1 MQNIFIATLAIHNSS
16 ISYPMDLITSLSA
29 TSPSTIILTLVV
41 ASLVIFYV
49 LFRPSPVGNTSL
61 NPPPQADGAWPIIGH
76 LHLLGGPRPP
86 HIVLGQMADKF
97 GPIFTIRMGVHP
109 AVVVSNWEMAKE
121 CLTTH
126 DRVFADRPATI
137 AMDLLGYQRSMVG
150 FSPYGPYWRKIRKI
164 ATLEL
169 LSSHRLQLLR
179 HVREAEVNVAIKELY
194 GYWCSNERN
203 GVVTVEMDSWFGDIA
218 LNVILK
224 MIVGKSIGYLTA
236 GEDGVRLKKLL
247 KSFFE
252 LSGRFVVADGVPY
265 LRWMDVGGFEKE
277 MRKTAEEMD
286 VVIVGWLKE
295 HKDKRDSGGGVKAA
309 EDDFMDVI
317 LNLLGDEAFGLI
329 IILQSLILAGADTT
343 TVTMTWLLSLL
354 VNHPDVLSKAQIE
367 LVNIVGYERQV
378 QESDLHNLV
387 YLNAIVKE
395 TLRLYPPG
403 PLAVPHQAM
412 EDCTVAGHMIKE
424 GTRLIVNISKIQRD
438 PKIWPNPDEF
448 QPDRFLTTHKDIDVK
463 GQNFELIPFGSGRR
477 MCPGLNF
484 ALQVMY
490 LTMATLL
497 HGFDFSRATSEPV
510 DMRESIGLTNP
521 RASPLEV
528 VLNPRLPPHL
538 YG

>member
-1 MQNIFIATLAIHNSS
+1 
-16 ISYPMDLITSLSA
+16 
-29 TSPSTIILTLVV
+29 
-41 ASLVIFYV
+41 
-49 LFRPSPVGNTSL
+49 
-61 NPPPQADGAWPIIGH
+61 
-76 LHLLGGPRPP
+76 
-86 HIVLGQMADKF
+86 MADKF

-295 HKDKRDSGGGVKAA
+295 HKDKRKEHKNKRDSAGGVKS
-309 EDDFMDVI
+309 EEEDFMDVI
-317 LNLLGDEAFGLI
+317 LKVLDEEGSIEGRDTDTINKATC
-329 IILQSLILAGADTT
+329 LALTLAASDTT
-343 TVTMTWLLSLL
+343 TVTMTWLLALL
-354 VNHPDVLSKAQIE
+354 INHPDVLRKAQLEID
-367 LVNIVGYERQV
+367 NNVGKQRQV
-378 QESDLHNLV
+378 QESDLHNLI
-387 YLNAIVKE
+387 YLKAIVNE
-395 TLRLYPPG
+395 TLRLYPAG
-403 PLAVPHQAM
+403 PLSIPHQSM
-412 EDCTVAGHMIKE
+412 EDCSVAGHMIKE

>member
-1 MQNIFIATLAIHNSS
+1 
-16 ISYPMDLITSLSA
+16 MDLITSLSA

-317 LNLLGDEAFGLI
+317 LNLLGDEGAIMDRDSDTVNKATSL
-329 IILQSLILAGADTT
+329 SLILAGADTT

-412 EDCTVAGHMIKE
+412 EDCTVAGHLVRK
-424 GTRLIVNISKIQRD
+424 GTRLITNISKIQRD
-438 PKIWPNPDEF
+438 PRVWSEADKF
-448 QPDRFLTTHKDIDVK
+448 QPDRFLSTHKDMDLK
-463 GQNFELIPFGSGRR
+463 GKNFELMPFGSGRR
-477 MCPGLNF
+477 MCPAANF
-484 ALQVMY
+484 ALQVMH
-490 LTMATLL
+490 LTVARLL
-497 HGFDFSRATSEPV
+497 HGFEFRRASTDLV
-510 DMRESIGLTNP
+510 DMTETIGLTNP
-521 RASPLEV
+521 RAYPLQV
-528 VLNPRLPPHL
+528 ILSPRLSTHL
-538 YG
+538 YQ

>member
-1 MQNIFIATLAIHNSS
+1 
-16 ISYPMDLITSLSA
+16 
-29 TSPSTIILTLVV
+29 
-41 ASLVIFYV
+41 
-49 LFRPSPVGNTSL
+49 
-61 NPPPQADGAWPIIGH
+61 
-76 LHLLGGPRPP
+76 
-86 HIVLGQMADKF
+86 MADKF

-224 MIVGKSIGYLTA
+224 MIVGKSIGG
-236 GEDGVRLKKLL
+236 GEDGVRLMGLFKD
-247 KSFFE
+247 FFE
-252 LSGRFVVADGVPY
+252 LSGRFVVADGLPY
-265 LRWMDVGGFEKE
+265 LRWLDVGGFEKA
-277 MRKTAEEMD
+277 MKKTAEEMD
-286 VVIVGWLKE
+286 DVVGVWLKE
-295 HKDKRDSGGGVKAA
+295 HKNKRDSAGGVKS
-309 EDDFMDVI
+309 EEEDFMDVI
-317 LNLLGDEAFGLI
+317 LKVLDEEGSIEGRDTDTINKATC
-329 IILQSLILAGADTT
+329 LALTLAASDTT
-343 TVTMTWLLSLL
+343 TVTMTWLLALL
-354 VNHPDVLSKAQIE
+354 INHPDVLRKAQLEID
-367 LVNIVGYERQV
+367 NNVGKQRQV
-378 QESDLHNLV
+378 QESDLHNLI
-387 YLNAIVKE
+387 YLKAIVNE
-395 TLRLYPPG
+395 TLRLYPAG
-403 PLAVPHQAM
+403 PLSIPHQSM
-412 EDCTVAGHMIKE
+412 EDCSVAGHMIKE

>member
-1 MQNIFIATLAIHNSS
+1 
-16 ISYPMDLITSLSA
+16 
-29 TSPSTIILTLVV
+29 
-41 ASLVIFYV
+41 
-49 LFRPSPVGNTSL
+49 
-61 NPPPQADGAWPIIGH
+61 
-76 LHLLGGPRPP
+76 
-86 HIVLGQMADKF
+86 MADKF

-179 HVREAEVNVAIKELY
+179 HV
-194 GYWCSNERN
+194 SERN

-252 LSGRFVVADGVPY
+252 LSDFFELSGRFVVADGLPY
-265 LRWMDVGGFEKE
+265 LRWLDVGGFEKA
-277 MRKTAEEMD
+277 MKKTAEEMD
-286 VVIVGWLKE
+286 DVVGVWLKE
-295 HKDKRDSGGGVKAA
+295 HKNKRDSAGGVKS
-309 EDDFMDVI
+309 EEEDFMDVI
-317 LNLLGDEAFGLI
+317 LKVLDEEGSIEGRDTDTINKATC
-329 IILQSLILAGADTT
+329 LALTLAASDTT
-343 TVTMTWLLSLL
+343 TVTMTWLLALL
-354 VNHPDVLSKAQIE
+354 INHPDVLRKAQLEID
-367 LVNIVGYERQV
+367 NNVGKQRQV
-378 QESDLHNLV
+378 QESDLHNLI
-387 YLNAIVKE
+387 YLKAIVNE
-395 TLRLYPPG
+395 TLRLYPAG
-403 PLAVPHQAM
+403 PLSIPHQSM
-412 EDCTVAGHMIKE
+412 EDCSVAGHMIKE

>member
-1 MQNIFIATLAIHNSS
+1 
-16 ISYPMDLITSLSA
+16 
-29 TSPSTIILTLVV
+29 
-41 ASLVIFYV
+41 
-49 LFRPSPVGNTSL
+49 
-61 NPPPQADGAWPIIGH
+61 
-76 LHLLGGPRPP
+76 
-86 HIVLGQMADKF
+86 MADKF

-317 LNLLGDEAFGLI
+317 LNLLGDEGAIMDRDSDTVNKATSLVLFYYSNTHI
-329 IILQSLILAGADTT
+329 NYHKSYMIYPSYILQSLILAGADTT

-412 EDCTVAGHMIKE
+412 EDCTVAGHLVRK
-424 GTRLIVNISKIQRD
+424 GTRLITNISKIQRD
-438 PKIWPNPDEF
+438 PRVWSEADKF
-448 QPDRFLTTHKDIDVK
+448 QPDRFLSTHKDMDLK
-463 GQNFELIPFGSGRR
+463 GKNFELMPFGSGRR
-477 MCPGLNF
+477 MCPAANF
-484 ALQVMY
+484 ALQVMH
-490 LTMATLL
+490 LTVARLL
-497 HGFDFSRATSEPV
+497 HGFEFRATSEPV

>member
-1 MQNIFIATLAIHNSS
+1 
-16 ISYPMDLITSLSA
+16 MDLITSLSA

-286 VVIVGWLKE
+286 
-295 HKDKRDSGGGVKAA
+295 KRDSGGGVKAA

-317 LNLLGDEAFGLI
+317 LNLLGDEGAIMDRDSDTVNKATSL
-329 IILQSLILAGADTT
+329 SLILAGADTT

-354 VNHPDVLSKAQIE
+354 VNHPD
-367 LVNIVGYERQV
+367 V

-412 EDCTVAGHMIKE
+412 EDCTVAAGHMIKE

>member
-1 MQNIFIATLAIHNSS
+1 
-16 ISYPMDLITSLSA
+16 
-29 TSPSTIILTLVV
+29 
-41 ASLVIFYV
+41 
-49 LFRPSPVGNTSL
+49 
-61 NPPPQADGAWPIIGH
+61 
-76 LHLLGGPRPP
+76 
-86 HIVLGQMADKF
+86 MADKF

-317 LNLLGDEAFGLI
+317 LNLLGDEGAIMDRDSDTVNKATSLVLFYY
-329 IILQSLILAGADTT
+329 LQSLILAGADTT

-412 EDCTVAGHMIKE
+412 EDCTVAGHLVRK
-424 GTRLIVNISKIQRD
+424 GTRLITNISKIQRD
-438 PKIWPNPDEF
+438 PRVWSEADKF
-448 QPDRFLTTHKDIDVK
+448 QPDRFLSTHKDMDLKDKDIDVK

>member
-1 MQNIFIATLAIHNSS
+1 
-16 ISYPMDLITSLSA
+16 
-29 TSPSTIILTLVV
+29 
-41 ASLVIFYV
+41 
-49 LFRPSPVGNTSL
+49 
-61 NPPPQADGAWPIIGH
+61 
-76 LHLLGGPRPP
+76 
-86 HIVLGQMADKF
+86 MADKF

-179 HVREAEVNVAIKELY
+179 HVREAEVNVAIN
-194 GYWCSNERN
+194 NERN

-317 LNLLGDEAFGLI
+317 LNLLGDEVLDEEGSIEGRDTDTINKATC
-329 IILQSLILAGADTT
+329 LALTLAASDTT
-343 TVTMTWLLSLL
+343 TVTMTWLLALL
-354 VNHPDVLSKAQIE
+354 INHPDVLRKAQLEID
-367 LVNIVGYERQV
+367 NNVGKQRQV
-378 QESDLHNLV
+378 QESDLHNLI
-387 YLNAIVKE
+387 YLKAIVNE
-395 TLRLYPPG
+395 TLRLYPAG
-403 PLAVPHQAM
+403 PLSIPHQSM
-412 EDCTVAGHMIKE
+412 EDCSVAGHMIKE

>member
-1 MQNIFIATLAIHNSS
+1 
-16 ISYPMDLITSLSA
+16 MDLITSLSA

-194 GYWCSNERN
+194 GYWAKNVQN
-203 GVVTVEMDSWFGDIA
+203 GAVLVEMTSWFGEIT

-224 MIVGKSIGYLTA
+224 MIVGKSVGYLTG
-236 GEDGVRLKKLL
+236 GEDGVRLMGLFKD
-247 KSFFE
+247 FFE
-252 LSGRFVVADGVPY
+252 LSGRFVVADGLPY
-265 LRWMDVGGFEKE
+265 LRWLDVGGFEKA
-277 MRKTAEEMD
+277 MKKTAEEMD
-286 VVIVGWLKE
+286 DVVGVWLKE
-295 HKDKRDSGGGVKAA
+295 HKNKRDSAGGVKS
-309 EDDFMDVI
+309 EEEDFMDVI
-317 LNLLGDEAFGLI
+317 LKVLDEEGSI
-329 IILQSLILAGADTT
+329 EGRDTDT
-343 TVTMTWLLSLL
+343 INKATCLVTS
-354 VNHPDVLSKAQIE
+354 HS
-367 LVNIVGYERQV
+367 
-378 QESDLHNLV
+378 S
-387 YLNAIVKE
+387 
-395 TLRLYPPG
+395 
-403 PLAVPHQAM
+403 
-412 EDCTVAGHMIKE
+412 
-424 GTRLIVNISKIQRD
+424 
-438 PKIWPNPDEF
+438 
-448 QPDRFLTTHKDIDVK
+448 
-463 GQNFELIPFGSGRR
+463 
-477 MCPGLNF
+477 
-484 ALQVMY
+484 
-490 LTMATLL
+490 
-497 HGFDFSRATSEPV
+497 
-510 DMRESIGLTNP
+510 
-521 RASPLEV
+521 
-528 VLNPRLPPHL
+528 
-538 YG
+538 

>member
-1 MQNIFIATLAIHNSS
+1 
-16 ISYPMDLITSLSA
+16 MDLLITSLSA
-29 TSPSTIILTLVV
+29 TSPSTIILTLV
-41 ASLVIFYV
+41 ASLIIFYV

-137 AMDLLGYQRSMVG
+137 AMDLLGYQRSMFG
-150 FSPYGPYWRKIRKI
+150 FSPYGPYWRETRKI

-179 HVREAEVNVAIKELY
+179 HVREAEVSVAIKELY

-317 LNLLGDEAFGLI
+317 LNLLGDEGAI
-329 IILQSLILAGADTT
+329 MDRDSDTVNKATSL
-343 TVTMTWLLSLL
+343 
-354 VNHPDVLSKAQIE
+354 
-367 LVNIVGYERQV
+367 
-378 QESDLHNLV
+378 
-387 YLNAIVKE
+387 VKKKKKKKK
-395 TLRLYPPG
+395 
-403 PLAVPHQAM
+403 M
-412 EDCTVAGHMIKE
+412 D
-424 GTRLIVNISKIQRD
+424 
-438 PKIWPNPDEF
+438 
-448 QPDRFLTTHKDIDVK
+448 
-463 GQNFELIPFGSGRR
+463 
-477 MCPGLNF
+477 
-484 ALQVMY
+484 Y
-490 LTMATLL
+490 LT
-497 HGFDFSRATSEPV
+497 DQIKKSRFEN
-510 DMRESIGLTNP
+510 REMD
-521 RASPLEV
+521 
-528 VLNPRLPPHL
+528 
-538 YG
+538 

>member
-1 MQNIFIATLAIHNSS
+1 
-16 ISYPMDLITSLSA
+16 MDLITSLSA

-203 GVVTVEMDSWFGDIA
+203 GVNVQNGSVLVEMTSWFGEIT

-224 MIVGKSIGYLTA
+224 MIVGKSVGYLTG
-236 GEDGVRLKKLL
+236 GEDGVRLMGLFKD
-247 KSFFE
+247 FFE
-252 LSGRFVVADGVPY
+252 LSGRFVVADGLPY
-265 LRWMDVGGFEKE
+265 LRWLDVGGFEKA
-277 MRKTAEEMD
+277 MKKTAEEMD
-286 VVIVGWLKE
+286 DVVGVWLKE
-295 HKDKRDSGGGVKAA
+295 HKNKRDSAGGVKS
-309 EDDFMDVI
+309 EEEDFMDVI
-317 LNLLGDEAFGLI
+317 LKVLDEEGSIEGRDTDTINKATC
-329 IILQSLILAGADTT
+329 LALTLAASDTT
-343 TVTMTWLLSLL
+343 TVTMTWLLALL
-354 VNHPDVLSKAQIE
+354 INHPDVLRKAQLEID
-367 LVNIVGYERQV
+367 NNVGKQRQV
-378 QESDLHNLV
+378 QESDLHNLI
-387 YLNAIVKE
+387 YLKAIVNE
-395 TLRLYPPG
+395 TLRLYPAG
-403 PLAVPHQAM
+403 PLSIPHQSM
-412 EDCTVAGHMIKE
+412 EDCSVAGHMIKE